1 VPGPKT
7 GCGEPSLGAI
17 VVNELGPL
25 VMIGEVVDKSY
36 PNLPPPHSDESR
48 LSSCPVSSTTKP
60 FRRLP
65 FSSTTSTE
73 TWDPS

>member
-1 VPGPKT
+1 MPGPKT

-48 LSSCPVSSTTKP
+48 LSSCPVSSRYVSVTELLTSP
-60 FRRLP
+60 LP
-65 FSSTTSTE
+65 VLLAT
-73 TWDPS
+73 